1 MGIAAVNH
9 FPPGAQDAVYGPAQL
24 TMEEK
29 SSSIGAW
36 KEQGSEWQVKGGEP
50 LAAAALQPFQH
61 CQ

>member
-1 MGIAAVNH
+1 
-9 FPPGAQDAVYGPAQL
+9 
-24 TMEEK
+24 MEEK